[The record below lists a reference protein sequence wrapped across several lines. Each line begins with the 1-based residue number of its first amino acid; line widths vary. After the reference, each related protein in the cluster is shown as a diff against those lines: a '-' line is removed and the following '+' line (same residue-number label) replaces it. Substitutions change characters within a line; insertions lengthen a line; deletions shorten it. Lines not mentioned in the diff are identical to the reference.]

1 MTTEITYSESEL
13 VETVSNEKMGIY
25 IHIFRTIE
33 TRTTEGKARSRS
45 HYKYAFKRD
54 LRRPNDDGTAR
65 YGYYFFKKH
74 AHELAVMLE
83 ETELHIAKL
92 MLADKYE

>member
-1 MTTEITYSESEL
+1 MSTEIAYSESEL
-13 VETVSNEKMGIY
+13 VETVCNEKMGIY

-33 TRTTEGKARSRS
+33 TRTDEGKSKSRS

-54 LRRPNDDGTAR
+54 LRRPNDDGTPR

-74 AHELAVMLE
+74 AREIAEMLK